1 MDFIEILKVILL
13 GIVEG
18 ITEWLPVS
26 STGHMLLVNSIN
38 GLSLNQTEA
47 FVNLFLIVIQL
58 GAILAVVVMFWKR
71 LFPFHLQKTEE
82 TETSEEIKE
91 EGTETKDEETSTD
104 NVAMKTV
111 KTKLVADMGILKLW
125 AKVIVACLP
134 AAVLGLAFDET
145 IENFL
150 SAKIG
155 TLKVSYE
162 TLVIA
167 LTLIIYGVA
176 FIVIEK
182 RNKNRTLPI
191 QSVHDITYKQALIIG
206 AFQVLSLIPG
216 TSRSGS
222 TIIGALLIGVA
233 RPAGAEFTFFLA
245 IPIMFGAS
253 AYKLLDFFLENGA
266 LTGPEIG
273 YLLIGM
279 AVAFAVSIALIKFLM
294 DFVKKHDFKVFGWY
308 RIALGALVIGA
319 LVIPAFF

>member
-26 STGHMLLVNSIN
+26 STGHMLLIDSIK
-38 GLSLNQTEA
+38 GLTLQLRDDFKEMF
-47 FVNLFLIVIQL
+47 FVVIQL

-82 TETSEEIKE
+82 VPEEA
-91 EGTETKDEETSTD
+91 KDEETATE

-134 AAVLGLAFDET
+134 AAVLGLIFDDLIDE
-145 IENFL
+145 FL
-150 SAKIG
+150 NAQIG
-155 TLKVSYE
+155 NLEVSYK

-245 IPIMFGAS
+245 IPVMFGAS
-253 AYKLLDFFLENGA
+253 ALKLLKFFLESGA
-266 LTGPEIG
+266 LTTPEIG
-273 YLLIGM
+273 YLFIGM
-279 AVAFAVSIALIKFLM
+279 AVAFVVSLAVIKFLM